1 MGERE
6 LAMSMLE
13 YALRSLGVPRER
25 ARLAADRDLAARVDA
40 EGT

>member
-6 LAMSMLE
+6 LANGMLE
-13 YALRSLGVPRER
+13 YALRSLGVPAER
-25 ARLAADRDLAARVDA
+25 ARVIAGRDAAVNP